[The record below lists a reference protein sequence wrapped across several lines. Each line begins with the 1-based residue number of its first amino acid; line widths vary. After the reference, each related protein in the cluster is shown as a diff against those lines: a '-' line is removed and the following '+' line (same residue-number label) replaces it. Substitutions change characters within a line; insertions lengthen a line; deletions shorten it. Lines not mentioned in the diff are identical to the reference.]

1 MCYTNVLAGYPIV
14 AYCCKGNH
22 TNSEQP
28 LLTSVLLGQRRNM
41 VTPKEV
47 QRALQVPQ

>member
-14 AYCCKGNH
+14 AYCCTSKL
-22 TNSEQP
+22 TNTEHA
-28 LLTSVLLGQRRNM
+28 LLSSILSGQRRNM

-47 QRALQVPQ
+47 QRALQVTQ